1 MKTTQDPERAFFI
14 VVLSWVAIC
23 LLGAVPLYA
32 CGHFPSFLD
41 AFFESVSGF
50 TTTGATVLSDI
61 EALPRWANLWRC
73 ATHWIGGL
81 GVIALAVALLP
92 LLGAGGFR
100 LIKAET
106 SGPEKGKFTTRVTD
120 TAKILWLIYF
130 GMTVLQVVLLK
141 WAGFDFF
148 DAIAHAFSTMGTG
161 GFSTRNASL
170 GAFANPAAEWIC
182 TVFMLLASVNF
193 TLYYRLFSG
202 RVSDFR
208 RDSELRAFCAV
219 VGVAIVGITAVRATD
234 LASLGETVR
243 TVAFQVA
250 SVISTT
256 GFMTDDYL
264 AWRPASQVLLLAL
277 FFIGGCSGSTA
288 GGIKI
293 IRWTVLAKQ
302 MRNEL
307 LRLVH
312 PHGVYTLWINGNAG
326 REAIVPVVGSFVLV
340 YFALVFLTTI
350 VGALG
355 GLDAWTAFTAA
366 LSMVGN
372 VGPAFGALGP
382 TANCGFLPAGVKAW
396 YCLAMLAGRLEI
408 YTLII
413 FVLACV
419 RRCSFRAN
427 LTRGRTDLVSGSR

>member
-50 TTTGATVLSDI
+50 TTTGASVLSDV

-130 GMTVLQVVLLK
+130 GMTVLQVVLLR

-148 DAIAHAFSTMGTG
+148 DATAHAFSTMGTG
-161 GFSTRNASL
+161 GFSTRNASV
-170 GAFANPAAEWIC
+170 GAFANPTAEWIC

-208 RDSELRAFCAV
+208 RDSELRGFCAV

-264 AWRPASQVLLLAL
+264 TWCPASQVLLLAL

-312 PHGVYTLWINGNAG
+312 PHGVYTLRINGNAG

-366 LSMVGN
+366 LSIVGN

-419 RRCSFRAN
+419 RR
-427 LTRGRTDLVSGSR
+427 GRENSR

>member
-1 MKTTQDPERAFFI
+1 MNTTQDPERAFFI

-50 TTTGATVLSDI
+50 TTTGATVLSDV

-130 GMTVLQVVLLK
+130 GMTVLQVVLLR

-148 DAIAHAFSTMGTG
+148 DATAHAFSTMGTG
-161 GFSTRNASL
+161 GFSTRNASV
-170 GAFANPAAEWIC
+170 GAFANPTAEWIC

-202 RVSDFR
+202 HVSDFR
-208 RDSELRAFCAV
+208 RDSELRGFCAV

-264 AWRPASQVLLLAL
+264 TWRPASQVLLLAL

-288 GGIKI
+288 GGIKM

-302 MRNEL
+302 MCNEL

-312 PHGVYTLWINGNAG
+312 PHGIYTLRINGNAG

-340 YFALVFLTTI
+340 YLALAFLTTI

-419 RRCSFRAN
+419 RRCREN
-427 LTRGRTDLVSGSR
+427 SR

>member
-1 MKTTQDPERAFFI
+1 MAKNQDPGRAFI
-14 VVLSWVAIC
+14 VVGLSWVAISV
-23 LLGAVPLYA
+23 LGALPLYFT
-32 CGHFPSFLD
+32 GHFPAFVD
-41 AFFESVSGF
+41 ALFESVSGF

-130 GMTVLQVVLLK
+130 VMTLVQTLLLK
-141 WAGFDFF
+141 AAGLDLV
-148 DAIAHAFSTMGTG
+148 DSLAHAFSTMGTG

-193 TLYYRLFSG
+193 TLYYKLFSG
-202 RVSDFR
+202 RAEEFR
-208 RDSELRAFCAV
+208 RDSELRGFC
-219 VGVAIVGITAVRATD
+219 GIVGFAILVITFIRFESFS
-234 LASLGETVR
+234 SLPSTLR
-243 TVAFQVA
+243 SVAFQVA
-250 SVISTT
+250 SIISTT
-256 GFMTDDYL
+256 GFMTEDYL
-264 AWRPASQVLLLAL
+264 TWRPASQVLLLAL

-288 GGIKI
+288 GGIKV

-307 LRLVH
+307 SRLVH
-312 PHGVYTLWINGNAG
+312 PHGVFTLRINGTPG
-326 REAIVPVVGSFVLV
+326 REALVPVVGSFVLI
-340 YFALVFLTTI
+340 YAALVFITTF

-355 GLDAWTAFTAA
+355 GLDAWSAFTGA

-372 VGPAFGALGP
+372 IGPAFGSLGP
-382 TANCGFLPAGVKAW
+382 TANCGFLPLGVKLW
-396 YCLAMLAGRLEI
+396 YSFAMLAGRLEI

-413 FVLACV
+413 FILK
-419 RRCSFRAN
+419 
-427 LTRGRTDLVSGSR
+427 LVSWCKIQDHKL

>member
-14 VVLSWVAIC
+14 VVLSWVVIC

-32 CGHFPSFLD
+32 CGHFPSFID

-130 GMTVLQVVLLK
+130 GMTILQVTLLR
-141 WAGFDFF
+141 WAGFDFL
-148 DAIAHAFSTMGTG
+148 DAFAHAFSTMGTG
-161 GFSTRNASL
+161 GFSTRNASV
-170 GAFANPAAEWIC
+170 GAFANPTAEWIC

-202 RVSDFR
+202 RASDFR
-208 RDSELRAFCAV
+208 RDSELRGFCAV
-219 VGVAIVGITAVRATD
+219 VVVAIVGITAVRVTD
-234 LASLGETVR
+234 LESLGETVR

-264 AWRPASQVLLLAL
+264 TWSPASQVLLLAL

-288 GGIKI
+288 GGIKV

-312 PHGVYTLWINGNAG
+312 PHCVYTLRINGNAG
-326 REAIVPVVGSFVLV
+326 REAIVSVVGSFVLV
-340 YFALVFLTTI
+340 YFILVFLTTV

-372 VGPAFGALGP
+372 VGPAFGSLGP
-382 TANCGFLPAGVKAW
+382 TANCGFLPVGVKAW

-408 YTLII
+408 YTLVI

-419 RRCSFRAN
+419 RRCSF
-427 LTRGRTDLVSGSR
+427 GRKA

>member
-50 TTTGATVLSDI
+50 TTTGASVLSDV
-61 EALPRWANLWRC
+61 EALPHWANLWRC

-130 GMTVLQVVLLK
+130 GMTVLQVVLLR

-148 DAIAHAFSTMGTG
+148 DATAHAFSTMGTG
-161 GFSTRNASL
+161 GFSTRNASV
-170 GAFANPAAEWIC
+170 GAFANPTAEWIC

-208 RDSELRAFCAV
+208 RDSELRGFCAV

-264 AWRPASQVLLLAL
+264 TWCPASQVLLLAL

-312 PHGVYTLWINGNAG
+312 PHGVYTLRINGNAG

-366 LSMVGN
+366 LSIVGN

-419 RRCSFRAN
+419 RRCREN
-427 LTRGRTDLVSGSR
+427 SR

>member
-1 MKTTQDPERAFFI
+1 MKTEQDPRRAF
-14 VVLSWVAIC
+14 VVVGFSWMAIC
-23 LLGAVPLYA
+23 LLGAVPLYLS
-32 CGHFPSFLD
+32 GHFASFLD
-41 AFFESVSGF
+41 AVFESVSGF
-50 TTTGATVLSDI
+50 TTTGATVLSDV

-92 LLGAGGFR
+92 LLGVGGFR

-130 GMTVLQVVLLK
+130 VMTVIQTVLLHLSGLG
-141 WAGFDFF
+141 WFDSL
-148 DAIAHAFSTMGTG
+148 AHAFSTMGTG

-170 GAFANPAAEWIC
+170 GAFANPTAEWIC

-193 TLYYRLFSG
+193 TLYYRFLAGQFAE
-202 RVSDFR
+202 FW
-208 RDSELRAFCAV
+208 RDSELRAFVSV
-219 VGVAIVGITAVRATD
+219 VAVAILGIVAIRATD
-234 LASLGETVR
+234 LASLGTTVR
-243 TVAFQVA
+243 TVSFQVA
-250 SVISTT
+250 SIVSTT

-264 AWRPASQVLLLAL
+264 TWCPGSQVLLLAL
-277 FFIGGCSGSTA
+277 FFVGGCSGSTA
-288 GGIKI
+288 GGIKV

-302 MRNEL
+302 MRNGL

-312 PHGVYTLWINGNAG
+312 PHGVFTLRINGNAG

-340 YFALVFLTTI
+340 YFVLVFLTTF

-355 GLDAWTAFTAA
+355 GMDAWTAFTAA

-382 TANCGFLPAGVKAW
+382 TANCGMLPAGVKAW

-408 YTLII
+408 YTFII
-413 FVLACV
+413 FILTLF
-419 RRCSFRAN
+419 RRN
-427 LTRGRTDLVSGSR
+427 GRTGDRP

>member
-50 TTTGATVLSDI
+50 TTTGASVLSDV

-130 GMTVLQVVLLK
+130 GMTVLQVVLLR

-148 DAIAHAFSTMGTG
+148 DATAHAFSTMGTG
-161 GFSTRNASL
+161 GFSTRNASV
-170 GAFANPAAEWIC
+170 GAFANPTAEWIC

-208 RDSELRAFCAV
+208 RDSELRGFCAV

-264 AWRPASQVLLLAL
+264 TWCPASQVLLLAL

-312 PHGVYTLWINGNAG
+312 PHGVYTLRINGNAG
-326 REAIVPVVGSFVLV
+326 REAILPVVGSFVLV

-366 LSMVGN
+366 LSIVGN

-419 RRCSFRAN
+419 RRCREN
-427 LTRGRTDLVSGSR
+427 SR

>member
-1 MKTTQDPERAFFI
+1 MVGTSQNPERAFI
-14 VVLSWVAIC
+14 VVGLSWAAVC
-23 LLGAVPLYA
+23 LLGAVPLYLT
-32 CGHFPSFLD
+32 GDFPTFMD
-41 AFFESVSGF
+41 ALFESVSGF
-50 TTTGATVLSDI
+50 TTTGATVLGDV

-92 LLGAGGFR
+92 LLGVGGFR

-106 SGPEKGKFTTRVTD
+106 SGPEKGKFTTRVSD

-130 GMTVLQVVLLK
+130 AMTLVQALLLK
-141 WAGFDFF
+141 VAGLAWL
-148 DAIAHAFSTMGTG
+148 DALAHAFSTMGTG

-193 TLYYRLFSG
+193 TLYYKLFSG
-202 RVSDFR
+202 RADEFR
-208 RDSELRAFCAV
+208 RDSELRAF
-219 VGVAIVGITAVRATD
+219 GVIVGGAICAITLIRFES
-234 LASLGETVR
+234 LASLGTTLR

-250 SVISTT
+250 SIISTT

-264 AWRPASQVLLLAL
+264 AWRPASQVLLLGL

-288 GGIKI
+288 GGIKV
-293 IRWTVLAKQ
+293 IRWTVLFKQ

-307 LRLVH
+307 DRLIH
-312 PHGVYTLWINGNAG
+312 PHGVFTLRINGVPG
-326 REAIVPVVGSFVLV
+326 REAIVPVVCSFVLV
-340 YFALVFLTTI
+340 YLALVFVTTI

-355 GLDAWTAFTAA
+355 GLEAWTAFTGA

-372 VGPAFGALGP
+372 IGPAFGSLGP
-382 TANCGFLPAGVKAW
+382 TANCGFLPTGVKAW
-396 YCLAMLAGRLEI
+396 YAVAMLAGRLEI

-413 FVLACV
+413 FILAV
-419 RRCSFRAN
+419 IRKFR
-427 LTRGRTDLVSGSR
+427 V

>member
-1 MKTTQDPERAFFI
+1 MKTVDDPERAFLV
-14 VVLSWVAIC
+14 VVLSWTAIC
-23 LLGAVPLYA
+23 LLGAVPLYL

-130 GMTVLQVVLLK
+130 AMTVVQTALLK
-141 WAGFDFF
+141 IAGLDFV
-148 DAIAHAFSTMGTG
+148 DALAHAFSTMGTG
-161 GFSTRNASL
+161 GFSTRGASL

-193 TLYYRLFSG
+193 TLYYRLLSG
-202 RVSDFR
+202 RAADVR
-208 RDSELRAFCAV
+208 RDTELRGFLVVVTVAV
-219 VGVAIVGITAVRATD
+219 VGITAVRLTD
-234 LASLGETVR
+234 SAPFLTTLRA
-243 TVAFQVA
+243 VAFQVA
-250 SVISTT
+250 SIISTT
-256 GFMTDDYL
+256 GFMTEDYL
-264 AWRPASQVLLLAL
+264 LWTPASQVLLFAL

-288 GGIKI
+288 GGIKV

-302 MRNEL
+302 MYNEL
-307 LRLVH
+307 QRLVH
-312 PHGVYTLWINGNAG
+312 PHGVYTLRINGNAG
-326 REAIVPVVGSFVLV
+326 REAIVPVVGSFVLLYV
-340 YFALVFLTTI
+340 VLVFLTTL

-355 GLDAWTAFTAA
+355 GLDAWTAFTGA

-382 TANCGFLPAGVKAW
+382 TANCAFLPAGVKLW

-413 FVLACV
+413 FVLALIH
-419 RRCSFRAN
+419 RLNPRPRA
-427 LTRGRTDLVSGSR
+427 SAS

>member
-1 MKTTQDPERAFFI
+1 MAKNQDPGRAFI
-14 VVLSWVAIC
+14 VVGLSWMAIC
-23 LLGAVPLYA
+23 VLGALPLYFT
-32 CGHFPSFLD
+32 GHFPTFVD
-41 AFFESVSGF
+41 ALFESVSGF
-50 TTTGATVLSDI
+50 TTTGATVLGDI

-130 GMTVLQVVLLK
+130 VMTLVQTLLLK
-141 WAGFDFF
+141 FSGLDFV
-148 DAIAHAFSTMGTG
+148 DSLAHAFSTMGTG

-182 TVFMLLASVNF
+182 TIFMLLASVNF
-193 TLYYRLFSG
+193 TLYYKLFSG
-202 RVSDFR
+202 RAEEFR

-219 VGVAIVGITAVRATD
+219 VGFAILTITAIRFESLSTLMAT
-234 LASLGETVR
+234 LRS
-243 TVAFQVA
+243 VAFQVA
-250 SVISTT
+250 SIISTT
-256 GFMTDDYL
+256 GFMTEDYL
-264 AWRPASQVLLLAL
+264 TWRPASQVLLLAL

-288 GGIKI
+288 GGIKV

-307 LRLVH
+307 SRLIH
-312 PHGVYTLWINGNAG
+312 PHGVFTLRINGTSG
-326 REAIVPVVGSFVLV
+326 REALVPVVGSFVLI
-340 YFALVFLTTI
+340 YAALVFITTF

-355 GLDAWTAFTAA
+355 GLDAWSAFTGA

-372 VGPAFGALGP
+372 IGPAFGSLGP
-382 TANCGFLPAGVKAW
+382 TANCGFLPLGVKLW
-396 YCLAMLAGRLEI
+396 YSFAMLAGRLEI

-413 FVLACV
+413 FILK
-419 RRCSFRAN
+419 
-427 LTRGRTDLVSGSR
+427 LVSWCKIQDHKL

>member
-50 TTTGATVLSDI
+50 TTTGASVLSDV

-130 GMTVLQVVLLK
+130 GMTVLQVVLLR

-148 DAIAHAFSTMGTG
+148 DATAHAFSTMGTG
-161 GFSTRNASL
+161 GFSTRNASV
-170 GAFANPAAEWIC
+170 GAFANPTAEWIC

-208 RDSELRAFCAV
+208 RDSELRGFCAV

-264 AWRPASQVLLLAL
+264 TWCSASQVLLLAL

-312 PHGVYTLWINGNAG
+312 PHGVYTLRINGNAG

-366 LSMVGN
+366 LSIVGN

-419 RRCSFRAN
+419 RRCREN
-427 LTRGRTDLVSGSR
+427 SR

>member
-1 MKTTQDPERAFFI
+1 MNTSQDPERAFFV

-92 LLGAGGFR
+92 LLGASGFR

-130 GMTVLQVVLLK
+130 GMTVVQIILLK
-141 WAGFDFF
+141 WAGLNLF

-202 RVSDFR
+202 RFTDVR
-208 RDSELRAFCAV
+208 RDSELIGFCGI
-219 VGVAIVGITAVRATD
+219 VGVAIIGITAVRASG
-234 LASLGETVR
+234 LASFGETVR

-250 SVISTT
+250 SIISTT

-264 AWRPASQVLLLAL
+264 TWCPASQVLLLAL

-288 GGIKI
+288 GGIKV

-302 MRNEL
+302 VSNEL

-312 PHGVYTLWINGNAG
+312 PHGVYTLRINGNAG
-326 REAIVPVVGSFVLV
+326 REAIIPVVGSFVLV
-340 YFALVFLTTI
+340 YFVLVFLTTI

-355 GLDAWTAFTAA
+355 GLDVWTAFTAA

-382 TANCGFLPAGVKAW
+382 TANCGFLPSGVKAW

-419 RRCSFRAN
+419 RRCTSPRLPPGVYQFSA
-427 LTRGRTDLVSGSR
+427 

>member
-1 MKTTQDPERAFFI
+1 MVKTQDPGRAFI
-14 VVLSWVAIC
+14 VVGFSWFAISV
-23 LLGAVPLYA
+23 LGALPLYLTG
-32 CGHFPSFLD
+32 CFPSFVD
-41 AFFESVSGF
+41 ALFESVSGF

-92 LLGAGGFR
+92 LLGASGFR

-106 SGPEKGKFTTRVTD
+106 SGPEKGKFTTRVSD

-130 GMTVLQVVLLK
+130 VMTLVETILLRV
-141 WAGFDFF
+141 AGLDWLDSF
-148 DAIAHAFSTMGTG
+148 AHAFSTMGTG

-170 GAFANPAAEWIC
+170 GAFANPAAEWIA

-193 TLYYRLFSG
+193 ALYYKLLSG
-202 RVSDFR
+202 RVDEFR
-208 RDSELRAFCAV
+208 RDSELRGFC
-219 VGVAIVGITAVRATD
+219 GIVGFAILAITLIRFESFS
-234 LASLGETVR
+234 SLGATLRAVS
-243 TVAFQVA
+243 FQVA
-250 SVISTT
+250 SIISTT
-256 GFMTDDYL
+256 GFMTEDYL
-264 AWRPASQVLLLAL
+264 AWRPASQVLLLGL

-288 GGIKI
+288 GGVKV

-307 LRLVH
+307 SRLVH
-312 PHGVYTLWINGNAG
+312 PHGVFTLRINGTPG
-326 REAIVPVVGSFVLV
+326 REAMIPIVGSFVLV
-340 YFALVFLTTI
+340 YAALVFVTTF

-355 GLDAWTAFTAA
+355 GLDAFSAFTGA

-372 VGPAFGALGP
+372 VGPAFGSLGP
-382 TANCGFLPAGVKAW
+382 TANYGFLPLGVKLW
-396 YCLAMLAGRLEI
+396 YSFAMLAGRLEI

-413 FVLACV
+413 LLFKVFSLK
-419 RRCSFRAN
+419 RRKNA
-427 LTRGRTDLVSGSR
+427 